1 MKMNNNFRIENEK
14 KLVVV
19 DSISHP
25 KEKHLIK
32 ALKTSK
38 TKIDNSINEI
48 KNAIAELQA
57 ENIKSSQA
65 NVIRRLKGKRC
76 KKTIIQ
82 HWKSLDSKWQNS
94 KDKIVAEPIT
104 DLPVKPLN
112 QWSNSELGVPTLEQ
126 ERNYYPDK
134 NVNLLIYHLQCMR
147 QFRIQELERVGRD

>member
-1 MKMNNNFRIENEK
+1 MQCINSKEDD
-14 KLVVV
+14 LLT
-19 DSISHP
+19 S
-25 KEKHLIK
+25 KEKYRIT

-57 ENIKSSQA
+57 EHIKITQA
-65 NVIRRLKGKRC
+65 NVIRRLKGKRS

-82 HWKSLDSKWQNS
+82 HWKTLFPKKSSEETIFDWR
-94 KDKIVAEPIT
+94 
-104 DLPVKPLN
+104 DLAIHKPLH
-112 QWSNSELGVPTLEQ
+112 QWSNTELGVPTLEQ

-147 QFRIQELERVGRD
+147 QLRIKELEGHY